1 VFETPRIGDHGSGE
15 GGAESFCVGKLSR
28 KDLRD
33 VVDAAGEAYA
43 FLFFPVDRFA
53 GDRRSARWSR
63 SRLACASTWILSP
76 RISSRASPRLV

>member
-1 VFETPRIGDHGSGE
+1 MFETPRIGDHGSGE

-43 FLFFPVDRFA
+43 FFPVDRFA

-63 SRLACASTWILSP
+63 SRLACASTWILSL